1 MAAIKETPVIT
12 AARVKL
18 WVLGNFV
25 LLCCTFSLFSAG
37 GPEKTNH
44 FGFKPLA

>member
-1 MAAIKETPVIT
+1 MAAIKETSIIT
-12 AARVKL
+12 LARVKL

-37 GPEKTNH
+37 GPETNH